1 MSYLDKKLETY
12 IVNLT
17 VNNMVK
23 LEFTKIRDV
32 KSPNRANDGDAG
44 LDFYIP
50 KLTMDE
56 ILEVGEKPNT
66 NSPGVN
72 RQMYIRGNLRFSGIC
87 TDKLC
92 VIVNP
97 GGRILIPS
105 GIKVLINPKESML
118 MAANKSGVATKDGLT
133 FTAEVV
139 DSPYTGEMHIGIQN
153 ATNDSVYIPLNEYKK
168 IMQFVHVPIIL
179 SDPVEITNEEY
190 DEKAKDWGTRGD
202 KGFGAH
208 DNK

>member
-1 MSYLDKKLETY
+1 
-12 IVNLT
+12 
-17 VNNMVK
+17 MVQ
-23 LEFTKIRDV
+23 LEFTKIREV

-50 KLTMDE
+50 KLTSDD
-56 ILEVGEKPNT
+56 LLKVGEKHEKDFTGINRKMLGIG
-66 NSPGVN
+66 NIKFKGIDNPG
-72 RQMYIRGNLRFSGIC
+72 
-87 TDKLC
+87 LC
-92 VIVNP
+92 VVINP

-133 FTAEVV
+133 YTAEIV
-139 DSPYTGEMHIGIQN
+139 DSPYTGELHIGIQN
-153 ATNDSVYIPLNEYKK
+153 ASTEPVYVPLREDKK

-179 SDPVEITNEEY
+179 STPVEITNEEY
-190 DEKAKDWGTRGD
+190 EEKAKNWGTRGD

>member
-1 MSYLDKKLETY
+1 
-12 IVNLT
+12 
-17 VNNMVK
+17 MVQ
-23 LEFTKIRDV
+23 LEFTKIREV
-32 KSPNRANDGDAG
+32 KSPNRANEGDAG

-50 KLTMDE
+50 QLSDQD
-56 ILEVGEKPNT
+56 ILKVGEK
-66 NSPGVN
+66 GKDD
-72 RQMYIRGNLRFSGIC
+72 FSGINRKMLGKGYIKLNGLG
-87 TDKLC
+87 TDDVHV
-92 VIVNP
+92 VIKP
-97 GGRILIPS
+97 GGRLLIPS

-133 FTAEVV
+133 FTAEIV

-153 ATNDSVYIPLNEYKK
+153 ASNEPVYIPLWEDKK

-179 SDPVEITNEEY
+179 STPKEITNEEY
-190 DEKAKDWGTRGD
+190 EEKAKNWGTRGD

>member
-1 MSYLDKKLETY
+1 
-12 IVNLT
+12 
-17 VNNMVK
+17 MVQ
-23 LEFTKIRDV
+23 LEFTKIREV

-50 KLTMDE
+50 KLTVED
-56 ILEVGEKPNT
+56 ILKVGEKHDNDFT
-66 NSPGVN
+66 GIN
-72 RQMYIRGNLRFSGIC
+72 RKMYGRGNLKFKVIE
-87 TDKLC
+87 TDGLC
-92 VIVNP
+92 VVVNP

-133 FTAEVV
+133 FTAEIV

-153 ATNDSVYIPLNEYKK
+153 ASNEPVYISLREDKK

-179 SDPVEITNEEY
+179 STPVEITNKEY
-190 DEKAKDWGTRGD
+190 EEKAKNWGTRGD

>member
-1 MSYLDKKLETY
+1 
-12 IVNLT
+12 
-17 VNNMVK
+17 MVQ
-23 LEFTKIRDV
+23 LEFTKIREV

-50 KLTMDE
+50 KLTCDD
-56 ILEVGEKPNT
+56 ILRVGE
-66 NSPGVN
+66 NSLSDLVGVN
-72 RQMYIRGNLRFSGIC
+72 RSMYMRGDLRFSYIG

-92 VIVNP
+92 VVINP

-118 MAANKSGVATKDGLT
+118 MAANKSGVATKEGLT
-133 FTAEVV
+133 FTAEIV

-153 ATNDSVYIPLNEYKK
+153 ASNEPVYIPIQEDKK

-179 SDPVEITNEEY
+179 STPVEITKEEY
-190 DEKAKDWGTRGD
+190 EEKAKNWGTRGD

>member
-1 MSYLDKKLETY
+1 
-12 IVNLT
+12 
-17 VNNMVK
+17 MVQ
-23 LEFTKIRDV
+23 LEFTKIREV

-50 KLTMDE
+50 KLTADD
-56 ILEVGEKPNT
+56 LLKVGEKHEKDFTGINRKMLGIG
-66 NSPGVN
+66 NIDFKGIDNPG
-72 RQMYIRGNLRFSGIC
+72 
-87 TDKLC
+87 LC
-92 VIVNP
+92 VVINP

-133 FTAEVV
+133 YTAEIV
-139 DSPYTGEMHIGIQN
+139 DSPYTGELHIGIQN
-153 ATNDSVYIPLNEYKK
+153 ASTEPVHVPLREDKK

-179 SDPVEITNEEY
+179 STPTEITNEEY
-190 DEKAKDWGTRGD
+190 EEKAKNWGTRGD

>member
-1 MSYLDKKLETY
+1 
-12 IVNLT
+12 
-17 VNNMVK
+17 MVQ
-23 LEFTKIRDV
+23 LEFTKIREV

-50 KLTMDE
+50 KLTADD
-56 ILEVGEKPNT
+56 LLKVGEKHEKDFTGINRKMFGIGNIKFKGID
-66 NSPGVN
+66 NS
-72 RQMYIRGNLRFSGIC
+72 R
-87 TDKLC
+87 LC
-92 VIVNP
+92 VVINP

-118 MAANKSGVATKDGLT
+118 MAANKSGVATKYGLT
-133 FTAEVV
+133 YTAEIV
-139 DSPYTGEMHIGIQN
+139 DSPYTGELHIGIQN
-153 ATNDSVYIPLNEYKK
+153 ASTEPVYVPLREDKK

-179 SDPVEITNEEY
+179 STPTEITNEEY
-190 DEKAKDWGTRGD
+190 EEKAKNWGTRGD

>member
-1 MSYLDKKLETY
+1 
-12 IVNLT
+12 
-17 VNNMVK
+17 MVQ
-23 LEFTKIRDV
+23 LEFTKIREV

-50 KLTMDE
+50 KLMVED
-56 ILEVGEKPNT
+56 ILKVGEKHDKDFT
-66 NSPGVN
+66 GIN
-72 RQMYIRGNLRFSGIC
+72 RKMYGRGNLKFNDIETEG
-87 TDKLC
+87 LC
-92 VIVNP
+92 VVVNP

-133 FTAEVV
+133 FTAEIV

-153 ATNDSVYIPLNEYKK
+153 ASNEPVYIPLREDKK

-179 SDPVEITNEEY
+179 STPVEITNKEY
-190 DEKAKDWGTRGD
+190 EEKAKNWGTRGD

>member
-1 MSYLDKKLETY
+1 
-12 IVNLT
+12 
-17 VNNMVK
+17 MVQ
-23 LEFTKIRDV
+23 LEFTKIREV

-50 KLTMDE
+50 KLTVDD
-56 ILEVGEKPNT
+56 ILKVGEKHDKDLT
-66 NSPGVN
+66 GIN
-72 RQMYIRGNLRFSGIC
+72 RKMLGLDNIKFKGI
-87 TDKLC
+87 DNHGLC
-92 VIVNP
+92 VVINP

-133 FTAEVV
+133 FTAEIV

-153 ATNDSVYIPLNEYKK
+153 ASTEPVYIPLREDKK

-179 SDPVEITNEEY
+179 STPVEITNEEY
-190 DEKAKDWGTRGD
+190 EEKAKNWGTRGD

>member
-1 MSYLDKKLETY
+1 
-12 IVNLT
+12 
-17 VNNMVK
+17 MVQ
-23 LEFTKIRDV
+23 LEFTKIREV

-50 KLTMDE
+50 KLTTDD
-56 ILEVGEKPNT
+56 LLKVGEKHDKDFTGINRKMLGLG
-66 NSPGVN
+66 NIKFKDIDNPG
-72 RQMYIRGNLRFSGIC
+72 
-87 TDKLC
+87 LC
-92 VIVNP
+92 VEISP
-97 GGRILIPS
+97 GGRVLIPS

-133 FTAEVV
+133 FTAEIV
-139 DSPYTGEMHIGIQN
+139 DSPYTGELHIGIQN
-153 ATNDSVYIPLNEYKK
+153 ASTEPVYVPLREDKK

-179 SDPVEITNEEY
+179 STPTEITNEEY
-190 DEKAKDWGTRGD
+190 EEKAKNWGTRGD

>member
-1 MSYLDKKLETY
+1 
-12 IVNLT
+12 
-17 VNNMVK
+17 MVQ
-23 LEFTKIRDV
+23 LEFTKIREV

-50 KLTMDE
+50 KLTVED
-56 ILEVGEKPNT
+56 ILKVGEKHDKDFT
-66 NSPGVN
+66 GIN
-72 RQMYIRGNLRFSGIC
+72 RKMYGRGNLKFSGIE
-87 TDKLC
+87 TEGLC
-92 VIVNP
+92 VVVNP

-133 FTAEVV
+133 FTAEIV

-153 ATNDSVYIPLNEYKK
+153 ASNEPVYIPLREDKK

-179 SDPVEITNEEY
+179 STPVEITNEEY
-190 DEKAKDWGTRGD
+190 EEKAKNWGTRGD

>member
-1 MSYLDKKLETY
+1 
-12 IVNLT
+12 
-17 VNNMVK
+17 MVQ

-50 KLTMDE
+50 KLTVED
-56 ILEVGEKPNT
+56 ILKVGEKHNKDFT
-66 NSPGVN
+66 GIN
-72 RQMYIRGNLRFSGIC
+72 RKMYGRGNLKFNGIE
-87 TDKLC
+87 TEGLC
-92 VIVNP
+92 VVVNP

-133 FTAEVV
+133 FTAEIV

-153 ATNDSVYIPLNEYKK
+153 ASNEPVYIPLWEDKK

-179 SDPVEITNEEY
+179 STPKEITNEEY
-190 DEKAKDWGTRGD
+190 EEKAKNWGTRGD

>member
-1 MSYLDKKLETY
+1 
-12 IVNLT
+12 
-17 VNNMVK
+17 MVQ
-23 LEFTKIRDV
+23 LEFTKIREV

-50 KLTMDE
+50 KLTVED
-56 ILEVGEKPNT
+56 ILKVGEKHERDFT
-66 NSPGVN
+66 GIN
-72 RQMYIRGNLRFSGIC
+72 RKMYGRGNLKFKVIE
-87 TDKLC
+87 TDGLC
-92 VIVNP
+92 VVVNP

-133 FTAEVV
+133 FTAEIV

-153 ATNDSVYIPLNEYKK
+153 ASNEPVYIPLWEDKK

-179 SDPVEITNEEY
+179 STPKEITNEEY
-190 DEKAKDWGTRGD
+190 EEKAKNWGTRGD

>member
-1 MSYLDKKLETY
+1 
-12 IVNLT
+12 
-17 VNNMVK
+17 MVQ

-32 KSPNRANDGDAG
+32 KSPNRANEGDAG

-50 KLTMDE
+50 KLTIDD
-56 ILEVGEKPNT
+56 ILKVGEKHEKDFTGINRKMFGCGNIKFKGIDT
-66 NSPGVN
+66 NG
-72 RQMYIRGNLRFSGIC
+72 
-87 TDKLC
+87 LC
-92 VIVNP
+92 IALNP

-105 GIKVLINPKESML
+105 GIKVLINPRESML

-133 FTAEVV
+133 FTAEIV

-153 ATNDSVYIPLNEYKK
+153 ASTEPVYIPLREDKK
-168 IMQFVHVPIIL
+168 IMQFIHVPIIL
-179 SDPVEITNEEY
+179 STPVEITNEEY
-190 DEKAKDWGTRGD
+190 EEKAKNWGTRGD

>member
-1 MSYLDKKLETY
+1 
-12 IVNLT
+12 
-17 VNNMVK
+17 MVQ

-50 KLTMDE
+50 KLYMDD
-56 ILEVGEKPNT
+56 ILKVGEKHERDFTGINRRMFSNGSLKFRSIET
-66 NSPGVN
+66 N
-72 RQMYIRGNLRFSGIC
+72 GIC
-87 TDKLC
+87 
-92 VIVNP
+92 VEISP
-97 GGRILIPS
+97 GGRVLIPS

-133 FTAEVV
+133 FTAEIV
-139 DSPYTGEMHIGIQN
+139 DSPYTGEIHIGIQN
-153 ATNDSVYIPLNEYKK
+153 ASNEPVYIPLWEDKK

-179 SDPVEITNEEY
+179 STPKEITNEEY
-190 DEKAKDWGTRGD
+190 EEKAKNWGTRGD

>member
-1 MSYLDKKLETY
+1 
-12 IVNLT
+12 
-17 VNNMVK
+17 MVQ

-50 KLTMDE
+50 KLTVED
-56 ILEVGEKPNT
+56 ILKVGEKHDKDFT
-66 NSPGVN
+66 GIN
-72 RQMYIRGNLRFSGIC
+72 RKMYGRGNLKFMGIE
-87 TDKLC
+87 TEGLC
-92 VIVNP
+92 VVVNL

-133 FTAEVV
+133 FTAEIV

-153 ATNDSVYIPLNEYKK
+153 ASNEPVYIPLREDKK

-179 SDPVEITNEEY
+179 STPVEITNEEY
-190 DEKAKDWGTRGD
+190 EEKAKNWGTRGD

>member
-1 MSYLDKKLETY
+1 
-12 IVNLT
+12 
-17 VNNMVK
+17 MVQ
-23 LEFTKIRDV
+23 LEFTKIREV

-50 KLTMDE
+50 KLTVED
-56 ILEVGEKPNT
+56 ILKVGEKHDKDFT
-66 NSPGVN
+66 GIN
-72 RQMYIRGNLRFSGIC
+72 RKMYGRGNLKFSGIE
-87 TDKLC
+87 TEGLC
-92 VIVNP
+92 VVVNP

-133 FTAEVV
+133 FTAEIV

-153 ATNDSVYIPLNEYKK
+153 ASNEPVYISLREDKK

-179 SDPVEITNEEY
+179 STPVEITNEEY
-190 DEKAKDWGTRGD
+190 EEKAKNWGTRGD

>member
-1 MSYLDKKLETY
+1 
-12 IVNLT
+12 
-17 VNNMVK
+17 MVQ

-32 KSPNRANDGDAG
+32 KSPNRANEGDAG

-50 KLTMDE
+50 KLTIDD
-56 ILEVGEKPNT
+56 ILKVGEKHEKDFTGINRKMFGCGNIKFTAIDT
-66 NSPGVN
+66 NG
-72 RQMYIRGNLRFSGIC
+72 
-87 TDKLC
+87 LC
-92 VIVNP
+92 IALNP

-105 GIKVLINPKESML
+105 GIKVLINPRESML

-133 FTAEVV
+133 FTAEIV

-153 ATNDSVYIPLNEYKK
+153 ASTEPVYIPFREDKK

-179 SDPVEITNEEY
+179 STPVEITNEEY
-190 DEKAKDWGTRGD
+190 EEKAKNWGTRGD

>member
-1 MSYLDKKLETY
+1 
-12 IVNLT
+12 
-17 VNNMVK
+17 MVQ
-23 LEFTKIRDV
+23 LEFTKIREV

-50 KLTMDE
+50 KLTVDD
-56 ILEVGEKPNT
+56 ILKVGEKHEKDFT
-66 NSPGVN
+66 GIN
-72 RQMYIRGNLRFSGIC
+72 RKMLGMGNIKFKGIG
-87 TDKLC
+87 TTGLC
-92 VIVNP
+92 VAVNP

-133 FTAEVV
+133 FTAEIV

-153 ATNDSVYIPLNEYKK
+153 SSNESVYIPLKEDKK

-179 SDPVEITNEEY
+179 STPIEITNEEY
-190 DEKAKDWGTRGD
+190 EEKAKNWGTRGD